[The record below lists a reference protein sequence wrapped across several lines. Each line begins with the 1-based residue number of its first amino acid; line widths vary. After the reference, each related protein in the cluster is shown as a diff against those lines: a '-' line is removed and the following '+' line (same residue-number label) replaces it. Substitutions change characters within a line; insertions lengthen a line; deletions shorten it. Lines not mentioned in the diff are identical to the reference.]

1 MAKEQ
6 MASETFLDW
15 LQNWEANLPSLD
27 MEEAIAEPARVAVV
41 SQDLLKG
48 FCDVGPLSS
57 ERATSIVPAAVDVFE
72 RSHALGV
79 RHFLL
84 LQDTHDPEA
93 VEFSAYPPHC
103 VEGTEESETIDELQE
118 LSFSDLFTILP
129 KNSISSNLGTDLE
142 PWVDDHPE
150 VDRFIV
156 VGVCTDICV
165 YHAAL
170 YFRIRANVLGQEGA
184 RVIVPANSVQ
194 TFDMPVDVAQEVGAM
209 PHDGDLLHRLFLYQ
223 MALNG
228 VEVVA
233 GLA

>member
-1 MAKEQ
+1 MAKEHLT
-6 MASETFLDW
+6 SEAFLGW
-15 LQNWEANLPSLD
+15 LQNWEADLPALD
-27 MEEAIAEPARVAVV
+27 IEEAVSEPARVAVV

-57 ERATSIVPAAVDVFE
+57 ERAASIVPAAVNMFK

-118 LSFSDLFTILP
+118 LPFSDLFTILP
-129 KNSISSNLGTDLE
+129 KNSISSSMGTDLE
-142 PWVDDHPE
+142 PWLEEHPD
-150 VDRFIV
+150 VNTFIV

-165 YHAAL
+165 YHAAIH
-170 YFRIRANVLGQEGA
+170 FRVRANVLGQENA
-184 RVIVPANSVQ
+184 RVIVPANCVQ
-194 TFDMPVDVAQEVGAM
+194 TFDIPVDVAQEVGAM
-209 PHDGDLLHRLFLYQ
+209 PHDGDLLHRLFLYH

-233 GLA
+233 DLS